1 MKHVLNR
8 SRVSAVSISFT
19 CLHLEAGGA
28 QQATSPR
35 HVNEGG
41 RFSSGC
47 CLQLHFKHAPSP
59 QRSKHSFSMSAPDQS
74 APYVR
79 KAAGQEGSSPSNAPQ
94 PASAQ
99 SHVTN
104 EIVPPYS
111 PHTGERSQCGYPE
124 PLTRQPC
131 ACTFSRPYLSG
142 RDAALVTRD
151 ALFSP
156 QVPARRH
163 PRCQRR
169 PRFNVPPHPRSEVR
183 RAAFKIVDFVPLGS
197 FADIWWQWR
206 RPEHS
211 ANLSGWS
218 DWCAPEHLQLNI

>member
-1 MKHVLNR
+1 MRKSALNWRLHHVHTR
-8 SRVSAVSISFT
+8 CAGISAGD
-19 CLHLEAGGA
+19 A
-28 QQATSPR
+28 
-35 HVNEGG
+35 
-41 RFSSGC
+41 
-47 CLQLHFKHAPSP
+47 CLQLHFKATPSP
-59 QRSKHSFSMSAPDQS
+59 HLSEHSFSMSAPDQ
-74 APYVR
+74 AVPYVR

-104 EIVPPYS
+104 EIIPPYS

-124 PLTRQPC
+124 PLIRQPC
-131 ACTFSRPYLSG
+131 TCTFPHSCLSV
-142 RDAALVTRD
+142 RNTALVTRD

-156 QVPARRH
+156 QIPARRH

-183 RAAFKIVDFVPLGS
+183 RAAFNIIDFVPLGS
-197 FADIWWQWR
+197 FTDILWQWR

-218 DWCAPEHLQLNI
+218 DWYAVEHTAAAVT